1 MIGQRVIRGEH
12 HLQRTGQ
19 QIAMSSGTFL
29 QPGLLLAQLGP
40 DRSSLLRLARPTG
53 PSQARSRLG
62 PTALQPAAAA
72 AAVVVAAL
80 QAAAASLLWL
90 AGPTGPSQA
99 RSRLGPSALQQQ
111 RRRRQPQQRQQR
123 TPALLGRRWNAR
135 GRARQSRRK
144 LEAWHTTLH
153 QVCLRRELVPS

>member
-1 MIGQRVIRGEH
+1 VIPPEH

-40 DRSSLLRLARPTG
+40 DWSSLLRLARPTG

-62 PTALQPAAAA
+62 PTALQPAAAAA